1 MLIESPRHTPADI
14 AAWKRLERYDQ
25 KIAATNHLDRIE
37 AKAVQTIRVF
47 LANNDG
53 TDYASMSWGKDSVVT
68 AHLTWLADP
77 SCLLR
82 RIRVAYW
89 EPPET
94 DWTRDAFL
102 AEHGGIRYAETVY
115 DGIVPQRGEPGFE
128 EVHSDPKRKPTNIMK
143 LVSGRYISGVR
154 AEESA
159 MRKQSLQWH
168 GISTAHTCRPIITW
182 TATDVFAYLESRA
195 LPVHPTYAMSYGG
208 HLDRRWLRVY
218 ILGSTK
224 PSVRR
229 DNESWE
235 DDYYGDV
242 LAAARRARAH
252 LWESHARISDREGEE
267 DDGA

>member
-37 AKAVQTIRVF
+37 AKAVQTIRAF
-47 LANNDG
+47 LADNDG

-82 RIRVAYW
+82 RIRVADW

-252 LWESHARISDREGEE
+252 LWESLNGSGRSA
-267 DDGA
+267 